1 MSTQAQKISNGTL
14 SAPKRPW
21 KRLISIMVIVMLV
34 VVLLGGGILLGA
46 SIYFSNS
53 ILQVPDFTTP
63 AYDTPV
69 LAVSDTSV
77 TLKRMGDD
85 MHPGEF
91 EIEWPAGQAL
101 VGPTLS
107 FDHNSVTRQ
116 LLLKIGP
123 LSAGTSIFWT
133 R

>member
-1 MSTQAQKISNGTL
+1 MSTQAKKISNGAP
-14 SAPKRPW
+14 SAPKRPR
-21 KRLISIMVIVMLV
+21 KRLISIAVILMSVL
-34 VVLLGGGILLGA
+34 VLLGIGSLPGA
-46 SIYFSNS
+46 SIYFSNT

-69 LAVSDTSV
+69 LGVSDTSV

-91 EIEWPAGQAL
+91 EIEWPAGQVL

-116 LLLKIGP
+116 LLLKTGP